1 MSAIDDAVAALAAAR
16 AAYDAANTA
25 RYNAQMAETDAGAA
39 LGDAQAAL
47 DSAIAD
53 QVATI
58 NTAEVLSAAKDAA
71 VAAISA
77 APVQVEL
84 GAPIKVG

>member
-1 MSAIDDAVAALAAAR
+1 MPLDQLIADVAAAR

-25 RYNAQMAETDAGAA
+25 RYNAQMAEDAAGVAV
-39 LGDAQAAL
+39 GDAQKAL
-47 DSAIAD
+47 DDASAAE
-53 QVATI
+53 VANI
-58 NTAEVLSAAKDAA
+58 NTAEVLAAAKDAA
-71 VAAISA
+71 ISAISA